1 MNFSSMYQFLIP
13 LFGAVIMEL
22 VRKILVFA
30 LAMVLGYFA
39 LKIGFW
45 LIGKVFALTFALITL
60 LPLAIVAIPIYLYLN
75 KRLLR

>member
-1 MNFSSMYQFLIP
+1 MYQFLIP

>member
-1 MNFSSMYQFLIP
+1 
-13 LFGAVIMEL
+13 MEL

>member
-1 MNFSSMYQFLIP
+1 
-13 LFGAVIMEL
+13 MEL
-22 VRKILVFA
+22 IRKILVFA